1 MAETLHIGRKI
12 SRIRELRGMKQEA
25 LALELGISQ
34 QAVSKLE
41 QSEKVEDEVL
51 EKIAKALGITVEGLR
66 HFTED
71 SVFNN
76 INNFHDHSIQNN
88 FNPIEKVIEL
98 YEDKVALLER
108 LLASEKEKV
117 EILKSK

>member
-1 MAETLHIGRKI
+1 METLHIGRKI
-12 SRIRELRGMKQEA
+12 SKLRELRGIKQET
-25 LALELGISQ
+25 LAAELGISQ
-34 QAVSKLE
+34 QAVSKIE
-41 QSEKVEDEVL
+41 QSAEVEEDAL
-51 EKIAKALGITVEGLR
+51 EKIAKVLGVTVDGLK

-76 INNFHDHSIQNN
+76 INNFHDQSIQNN

-98 YEDKVALLER
+98 YER

-117 EILKSK
+117 ELLKNQGK